1 MRSNVWLE
9 TLVSINRTRTSMR
22 TSVYVNGCGRTSGS
36 LSRCQI
42 SGHDWAKRHETS
54 KGPNTAHTSV
64 INCSFQYHVLLLS
77 GDRLVV
83 AAVKEPQKPE
93 LPEQTTRSSEKDL
106 DTLQFLN
113 MIWFNLRLQF
123 AWICFRQRLMTKH
136 I

>member
-1 MRSNVWLE
+1 
-9 TLVSINRTRTSMR
+9 MR
-22 TSVYVNGCGRTSGS
+22 TSVYVNGYGRTSGS
-36 LSRCQI
+36 LLRCQI
-42 SGHDWAKRHETS
+42 SGHDWAKRRETS

-64 INCSFQYHVLLLS
+64 INCSFQYNVLLLS